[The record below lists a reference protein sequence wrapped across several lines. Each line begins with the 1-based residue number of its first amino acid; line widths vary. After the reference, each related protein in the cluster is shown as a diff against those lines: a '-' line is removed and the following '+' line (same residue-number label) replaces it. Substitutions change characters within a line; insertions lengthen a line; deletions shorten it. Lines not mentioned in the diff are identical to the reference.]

1 MTPPNLTRSPSLAI
15 DVKALGALKLEANRK
30 DPAAIAQAAKEFE
43 SLFMRELIKSMRQ
56 ATMRSGLLDSQAGDV
71 SADLLDQQLAQSMS
85 GRPGGLSEIIA
96 RQLSQQVKATDKPVA
111 AYTAT
116 QELGVKTVAPKA
128 LEFVSQHQL
137 AADKVSQS
145 SGIPAPFMLGQAGL
159 ESGWG
164 KHEIRHKDGSSS
176 FNLFGIKAGS
186 DWKGKVAEVMTTE
199 YIQNQAVKVV
209 ARFRAYDSYADS
221 FKDYAKLITGSA
233 RYAKAAGH
241 MDNAQAYAANLQQAG
256 YATDPQ
262 YAHKLSRAI
271 AMSSR
276 SPENRGN
283 AT

>member
-1 MTPPNLTRSPSLAI
+1 MTPQSMSRSPSLAI

-30 DPAAIAQAAKEFE
+30 DPAAIAHAAKEFE

-56 ATMRSGLLDSQAGDV
+56 ATMRSGLLDSQAGDMG
-71 SADLLDQQLAQSMS
+71 ADLLDQQLAQVMS

-96 RQLSQQVKATDKPVA
+96 RQLSKQVQGADKPLA
-111 AYTAT
+111 AYTPT
-116 QELGVKTVAPKA
+116 QNLGVKTVAPKA
-128 LEFVSQHQL
+128 ADFVSQHQQ
-137 AADKVSQS
+137 AAIKVSQA

-164 KHEIRHKDGSSS
+164 QHEIRHKDGSSS
-176 FNLFGIKAGS
+176 FNLFGIKAGA

-233 RYAKAAGH
+233 RYAKAAENMH
-241 MDNAQAYAANLQQAG
+241 SAQSYAANLQQAG

-262 YAHKLSRAI
+262 YAQKLSRAI
-271 AMSSR
+271 AMSMR
-276 SPENRGN
+276 AQDTKGN

>member
-1 MTPPNLTRSPSLAI
+1 MTPQSTSRSPSLAF

-56 ATMRSGLLDSQAGDV
+56 ATMRTGLLDSQAGDM

-96 RQLSQQVKATDKPVA
+96 RQLSKQVQGAEKPLA
-111 AYTAT
+111 AYTPT
-116 QELGVKTVAPKA
+116 QDLGVKTVAPKA
-128 LEFVSQHQL
+128 ADFVSQHQQ
-137 AADKVSQS
+137 AAAKVSQA

-164 KHEIRHKDGSSS
+164 KHEIRHKDGTSS
-176 FNLFGIKAGS
+176 FNLFGIKAGA

-233 RYAKAAGH
+233 RYAKAAENMH
-241 MDNAQAYAANLQQAG
+241 SAQTYAAHLQQAG

-262 YAHKLSRAI
+262 YAQKLSRAI
-271 AMSSR
+271 GMTMRAQDIKGS
-276 SPENRGN
+276 

>member
-1 MTPPNLTRSPSLAI
+1 MNRSPSLAI

-30 DPAAIAQAAKEFE
+30 DPAAIAHAAKEFE

-56 ATMRSGLLDSQAGDV
+56 ATMRSGLLDSQAGDMG
-71 SADLLDQQLAQSMS
+71 ADLLDQQLAQAMS

-96 RQLSQQVKATDKPVA
+96 RQLSKQVQGADKPLA
-111 AYTAT
+111 AYTPT
-116 QELGVKTVAPKA
+116 QNLGVKTVVPKA
-128 LEFVSQHQL
+128 ADFVSQHQQ
-137 AADKVSQS
+137 AAVKVSQA

-176 FNLFGIKAGS
+176 FNLFGIKAGA

-233 RYAKAAGH
+233 RYAKAAENMH
-241 MDNAQAYAANLQQAG
+241 SAQSYAANLQQAG

-262 YAHKLSRAI
+262 YAQKLSRAI
-271 AMSSR
+271 AMTMR
-276 SPENRGN
+276 AQDTKGN

>member
-1 MTPPNLTRSPSLAI
+1 MTRAPTLAI
-15 DVKALGALKLEANRK
+15 DVQSLGTLKLEANRK

-56 ATMRSGLLDSQAGDV
+56 ATMRSGLLDSQAGDMG
-71 SADLLDQQLAQSMS
+71 ADLLDQQLAQSMS

-96 RQLSQQVKATDKPVA
+96 RQLSKQVQSAEKPLA
-111 AYTAT
+111 AYTPT
-116 QELGVKTVAPKA
+116 QDLGVKTVVPKA
-128 LEFVSQHQL
+128 ADFVSQHQQ
-137 AADKVSQS
+137 AAAKVSQA

-176 FNLFGIKAGS
+176 FNLFGIKAGA

-221 FKDYAKLITGSA
+221 FKDYAKLITGSS
-233 RYAKAAGH
+233 RYAKAAVNTH
-241 MDNAQAYAANLQQAG
+241 SPQAYAAHLQQAG

-262 YAHKLSRAI
+262 YAQKLSRAI
-271 AMSSR
+271 GMTLRAQDLKGS
-276 SPENRGN
+276 

>member
-1 MTPPNLTRSPSLAI
+1 MTRNPSLAI
-15 DVKALGALKLEANRK
+15 DVKALGTLKLEANRK

-56 ATMRSGLLDSQAGDV
+56 ATLRSGLLDSQAGDM

-96 RQLSQQVKATDKPVA
+96 RQLSKQVQSVEKPMA
-111 AYTAT
+111 AYTPT
-116 QELGVKTVAPKA
+116 QALGVKTVAPKA
-128 LEFVSQHQL
+128 ADFVNQHQS
-137 AADKVSQS
+137 AADKVSQA

-164 KHEIRHKDGSSS
+164 KHEIRHKDGTSS
-176 FNLFGIKAGS
+176 FNLFGIKAS
-186 DWKGKVAEVMTTE
+186 ADWKGKVAEVMTTE

-209 ARFRAYDSYADS
+209 GRFRAYDSYADS

-233 RYAKAAGH
+233 RYARAAGNMH
-241 MDNAQAYAANLQQAG
+241 SAQTYAAHLQQAG

-262 YAHKLSRAI
+262 YAQKLSRAI
-271 AMSSR
+271 AMSMR
-276 SPENRGN
+276 TQDIKGN

>member
-1 MTPPNLTRSPSLAI
+1 MSRSPSLAI

-30 DPAAIAQAAKEFE
+30 DPAAIAHAAKEFE

-56 ATMRSGLLDSQAGDV
+56 ATMRSGLLDSQAGDMG
-71 SADLLDQQLAQSMS
+71 ADLLDQQLAQAMS

-96 RQLSQQVKATDKPVA
+96 RQLSKQVQGADKPLA
-111 AYTAT
+111 AYTPT
-116 QELGVKTVAPKA
+116 QNLGVKTVAPKA
-128 LEFVSQHQL
+128 ADFVSQHQQ
-137 AADKVSQS
+137 AAIKVSQA

-164 KHEIRHKDGSSS
+164 QHEIRHKDGSSS
-176 FNLFGIKAGS
+176 FNLFGIKAGA

-233 RYAKAAGH
+233 RYAKAAENMH
-241 MDNAQAYAANLQQAG
+241 SAQSYAANLQQAG

-262 YAHKLSRAI
+262 YAQKLSRAI
-271 AMSSR
+271 AMSMR
-276 SPENRGN
+276 AQDTKGN

>member
-1 MTPPNLTRSPSLAI
+1 MSRSPSLAI

-56 ATMRSGLLDSQAGDV
+56 ATMRSGLLDSQAGDMG
-71 SADLLDQQLAQSMS
+71 ADLLDQQLAQSMS

-96 RQLSQQVKATDKPVA
+96 RQLSKQVQGSDKPLA
-111 AYTAT
+111 AYTPT
-116 QELGVKTVAPKA
+116 QNLGVKTVVPKA
-128 LEFVSQHQL
+128 ADFVSQHQQ
-137 AADKVSQS
+137 AAVKVSQA

-176 FNLFGIKAGS
+176 FNLFGIKAGA

-233 RYAKAAGH
+233 RYAKAAENMH
-241 MDNAQAYAANLQQAG
+241 SAQSYAANLQQAG

-262 YAHKLSRAI
+262 YAQKLSRAI
-271 AMSSR
+271 AMSMR
-276 SPENRGN
+276 AQDTKGN
-283 AT
+283 VT

>member
-1 MTPPNLTRSPSLAI
+1 MSRSPSLAI
-15 DVKALGALKLEANRK
+15 DVKALGALKLDANRK
-30 DPAAIAQAAKEFE
+30 DPAAIAHAAKEFE

-56 ATMRSGLLDSQAGDV
+56 ATMRSGLLDSQVGDMG
-71 SADLLDQQLAQSMS
+71 ADLLDQQLAQVMS

-96 RQLSQQVKATDKPVA
+96 RQLSKQVQGADKPLA
-111 AYTAT
+111 AYTPT
-116 QELGVKTVAPKA
+116 QNLGVKTVAPKA
-128 LEFVSQHQL
+128 ADFVSQHQQ
-137 AADKVSQS
+137 AAIKVSQA

-164 KHEIRHKDGSSS
+164 QHEIRHKDGSSS
-176 FNLFGIKAGS
+176 FNLFGIKAGA

-233 RYAKAAGH
+233 RYAKAAENMH
-241 MDNAQAYAANLQQAG
+241 SAQSYAANLQQAG

-262 YAHKLSRAI
+262 YAQKLSRAI
-271 AMSSR
+271 AMSMR
-276 SPENRGN
+276 AQDTKGN

>member
-1 MTPPNLTRSPSLAI
+1 MSRSPSLAI

-30 DPAAIAQAAKEFE
+30 DPAAIAHAAKEFE

-56 ATMRSGLLDSQAGDV
+56 ATMRSGLLDSQAGDMG
-71 SADLLDQQLAQSMS
+71 ADLLDQQLAQVMS

-96 RQLSQQVKATDKPVA
+96 RQLSKQVQGADKPLA
-111 AYTAT
+111 AYTPT
-116 QELGVKTVAPKA
+116 QNLGVKTVAPKA
-128 LEFVSQHQL
+128 ADFVSQHQQ
-137 AADKVSQS
+137 AAIKVSQA

-164 KHEIRHKDGSSS
+164 QHEIRHKDGSSS
-176 FNLFGIKAGS
+176 FNLFGIKAGA

-233 RYAKAAGH
+233 RYAKAAENMH
-241 MDNAQAYAANLQQAG
+241 SAQSYAANLQQAG

-262 YAHKLSRAI
+262 YAQKLSRAI
-271 AMSSR
+271 AMSMR
-276 SPENRGN
+276 AQDTKGN

>member
-1 MTPPNLTRSPSLAI
+1 MSRSPSLAI

-30 DPAAIAQAAKEFE
+30 DPAAIAHAAKEFE

-56 ATMRSGLLDSQAGDV
+56 ATMRSGLLDSQAGDMG
-71 SADLLDQQLAQSMS
+71 ADLLDQQLAQVMS

-96 RQLSQQVKATDKPVA
+96 RQLSKQVQGAEKPLA
-111 AYTAT
+111 AYTPT
-116 QELGVKTVAPKA
+116 QSLGVKTVAPKA
-128 LEFVSQHQL
+128 ADFVSQHKQ
-137 AADKVSQS
+137 AAIKVSQV

-159 ESGWG
+159 ETGWG

-176 FNLFGIKAGS
+176 FNLFGIKAGA

-233 RYAKAAGH
+233 RYAKAAENMH
-241 MDNAQAYAANLQQAG
+241 SAQSYAANLQQAG

-262 YAHKLSRAI
+262 YAQKLSRAI
-271 AMSSR
+271 AMSMR
-276 SPENRGN
+276 AQDTKGN

>member
-1 MTPPNLTRSPSLAI
+1 MTRAPTLAI
-15 DVKALGALKLEANRK
+15 DVKSLGTLKLEANRK

-56 ATMRSGLLDSQAGDV
+56 ATLRSGLLDSQAGDM

-96 RQLSQQVKATDKPVA
+96 RQLNKQVNGTEKPWA
-111 AYTAT
+111 AYTPT
-116 QELGVKTVAPKA
+116 QSLGIKTVAPKA
-128 LEFVSQHQL
+128 ADFVSQHQQ
-137 AADKVSQS
+137 AADKVSQA
-145 SGIPAPFMLGQAGL
+145 SGIPASFMLGQAGL

-164 KHEIRHKDGSSS
+164 QHEIRHKDGTSA
-176 FNLFGIKAGS
+176 FNLFGIKADKG
-186 DWKGKVAEVMTTE
+186 WKGKVAEVMTTE

-221 FKDYAKLITGSA
+221 FKDYAQLITGSA
-233 RYAKAAGH
+233 RYAKAAANMH
-241 MDNAQAYAANLQQAG
+241 SAQTYAAHLQQAG

-271 AMSSR
+271 AMSMR
-276 SPENRGN
+276 TQDIKGN

>member
-1 MTPPNLTRSPSLAI
+1 MTPQSTSRSPSLAF

-56 ATMRSGLLDSQAGDV
+56 ATMRSGLLDSQAGDM

-85 GRPGGLSEIIA
+85 GRSGGLSEIIA
-96 RQLSQQVKATDKPVA
+96 RQLSKQVQSAEKPLA
-111 AYTAT
+111 AYTPT
-116 QELGVKTVAPKA
+116 QDLGVKTVAPKA
-128 LEFVSQHQL
+128 ADFVSQHQQ
-137 AADKVSQS
+137 AAAKVSKA

-164 KHEIRHKDGSSS
+164 KHEIRHKDGTSS
-176 FNLFGIKAGS
+176 FNLFGIKAS
-186 DWKGKVAEVMTTE
+186 ADWKGKVAEVMTTE

-233 RYAKAAGH
+233 RYAKAAGNTH
-241 MDNAQAYAANLQQAG
+241 SAQAYAAHLQQAG

-262 YAHKLSRAI
+262 YAQKLSRAI
-271 AMSSR
+271 GMTLRAQDLKGS
-276 SPENRGN
+276 